1 MACQV
6 MVIHPPQYSH
16 CPQSEICPP
25 AGHVLSS
32 EAFQKSCGRISNT
45 LCALLSL
52 DHSRKGSGNIDW
64 ILETENEIKEKGA
77 RERESRNIKWCW
89 QSLLGLQFPF
99 FSYLLIF
106 GYLLCSA
113 QSWTQGL
120 THVSQLFG
128 QELKLWNVW
137 SNTTWPPWILY

>member
-16 CPQSEICPP
+16 CPQSEICTP

-52 DHSRKGSGNIDW
+52 DHSRKGLE
-64 ILETENEIKEKGA
+64 ILTEFWKLRMRSKKG
-77 RERESRNIKWCW
+77 
-89 QSLLGLQFPF
+89 
-99 FSYLLIF
+99 
-106 GYLLCSA
+106 
-113 QSWTQGL
+113 
-120 THVSQLFG
+120 G
-128 QELKLWNVW
+128 QEKESQKHQMALAVSVGPSVPFLWLPTYFRLSALQCSVLNPE
-137 SNTTWPPWILY
+137 SHPC